1 MIPHFQRLF
10 RSASSRVFGV
20 TTRKSLLLGATVG
33 LFATPGLALAQ
44 ARAPLDVPATQL
56 DEVVVTGQ
64 RNQPAAPDIGSRL
77 GLTAR
82 EIPAT
87 IEVLD
92 SETIRRLGI
101 NTFVETIR
109 TAAGVTSADTAQ
121 HTPFTM
127 RGFQM
132 AQVSVTHNG
141 INLGSTDFTGMNMG
155 TFNLERVEFLKGPSS
170 IVGGQGAVGGLVN
183 FVTKSP
189 HAGRI
194 ENELMVGFDER
205 GTYRVGFG
213 SGGSTRM
220 KGLDYRFD
228 ISRSDEQS
236 FIEDSHVEYTHLSGG
251 LDYQVTPTLKA
262 FVAAEYKDLQG
273 EIYEGTPLVSAAFS
287 GEFATTGI
295 VRGTHVSSFNGTNL
309 GAVTVDRRT
318 LETNY
323 NILDDDKTIDEA
335 WLRAGLEW
343 TPRDDVT
350 IRALAYGYD
359 ASRTWHNNEVIA
371 FNATTGLVDRERFY
385 VHHDQRN
392 IGLNTDLTWNGQVFG
407 LNNRMVV
414 ALEYYDMDFVRPG
427 AANFPGDSV
436 SLIDPVRGTYGL
448 LTTARQ
454 TTTLE
459 SVAINVEDRLELTP
473 TFALVG
479 GLRYNNFDIERTSAD
494 VAGVQRPGFP
504 LSQDWDPVTGRIGF
518 TWDVALAVTV
528 YGQYATASDVA
539 VGSYF
544 LLSPT
549 QRMEL
554 SEARSYET
562 GVKASFWAGRGQAT
576 VSLFDIERSN
586 IYSAAA
592 NQRLNLAGTLNSE
605 GVEVSTDL
613 RPTSA
618 LHLWGNASYVHAR
631 YDNYELTGASFS
643 GNTPPNIP
651 TTILNGGGSY
661 RFTGAP
667 LPVELG
673 VSVAHV
679 GDRYTTDGNTV
690 EMPAYTT
697 ADLFAI
703 VDLPASGL
711 LRSATPQLT
720 FRVKNVTDEQ
730 YAAYGDPFYPDQV
743 FLGAPRTFE
752 MSASVKF

>member
-1 MIPHFQRLF
+1 MTSAARSRLQSGASLSVLTIVTMI
-10 RSASSRVFGV
+10 
-20 TTRKSLLLGATVG
+20 GA
-33 LFATPGLALAQ
+33 LAAPGIVQAQ
-44 ARAPLDVPATQL
+44 ARAQLGTAAEL

-64 RNQPAAPDIGSRL
+64 RSRAPVADIGSRL
-77 GLTAR
+77 ALTAR
-82 EIPAT
+82 QTPAT
-87 IEVLD
+87 IEILD

-183 FVTKSP
+183 FVTKAP
-189 HAGRI
+189 HAGPI
-194 ENELMVGFDER
+194 ENELLVGFDDR
-205 GTYRVGFG
+205 GTYRFGFG
-213 SGGSTRM
+213 SGGSTRLE
-220 KGLDYRFD
+220 GLDYRVD
-228 ISRSDEQS
+228 VSQSDEQG
-236 FIEDSHVEYTHLSGG
+236 FVDDSHVRYTHLSGG
-251 LDYQVTPTLKA
+251 LDYQVTPELKT
-262 FVAAEYKDLQG
+262 FVAAEYKDLKG
-273 EIYEGTPLVSAAFS
+273 EIYEGTPIVSAAFS
-287 GEFATTGI
+287 GSNATSGV
-295 VRGTHVSSFNGTNL
+295 VRGTHVSSFNGTDL

-323 NILDDDKTIDEA
+323 NVLDDDKTIDET

-343 TPRDDVT
+343 TPAEDVT

-359 ASRTWHNNEVIA
+359 ASRTWRNNEVIA

-385 VHHDQRN
+385 VHHDQQN
-392 IGLNTDLTWNGQVFG
+392 LGLNTDLTWTHSLFG
-407 LNNRMVV
+407 LENRLVV

-436 SLIDPVRGTYGL
+436 SLVNPTRGTYGL
-448 LTTARQ
+448 LTTTLQ
-454 TTTLE
+454 TASMQSL
-459 SVAINVEDRLELTP
+459 AINVEDRLELTP
-473 TFALVG
+473 TFAVVG
-479 GLRYNNFDIERTSAD
+479 GLRYNSFDVDRTSAD
-494 VAGVQRPGFP
+494 LAGVQRPGFP
-504 LSQDWDPVTGRIGF
+504 LSADWQPVTGRLGF
-518 TWDVALAVTV
+518 TWDAAPTVTL

-554 SEARSYET
+554 SEARSYEV
-562 GVKASFWAGRGQAT
+562 GAKASFWSGRGQAT

-586 IYSAAA
+586 VYSAAA
-592 NQRLNLAGTLNSE
+592 NQRLNVAGTLNSE
-605 GVEVSTDL
+605 GIELSTDL
-613 RPTSA
+613 NPTSA
-618 LHLWGNASYVHAR
+618 LHLWGNASYVRAR
-631 YDNYELTGASFS
+631 YANYELPGESFS

-651 TTILNGGGSY
+651 TVVLNGGGSY
-661 RFTGAP
+661 RFASTP

-673 VSVAHV
+673 VSIAYV
-679 GDRYTTDGNTV
+679 GDRYTQDNNTL

-703 VDLPASGL
+703 VDLPAVGP
-711 LRSATPQLT
+711 LREATPQLT
-720 FRVKNVTDEQ
+720 LRARNVTDEL
-730 YAAYGDPFYPDQV
+730 YAVYGDPFYPDQV
-743 FLGAPRTFE
+743 FLGAPRTYE
-752 MSASVKF
+752 ASLSVRF